1 MQYGLVGAK
10 VGLGRVG
17 CIAEAELMAGALDAQ
32 GQRQTASLTYLLW
45 RLQQLGGT
53 LTETMKSAVF
63 QLGKPRFS
71 LEREIVDLPLDREIE
86 VAGV

>member
-1 MQYGLVGAK
+1 MYLP
-10 VGLGRVG
+10 
-17 CIAEAELMAGALDAQ
+17 Q
-32 GQRQTASLTYLLW
+32 G
-45 RLQQLGGT
+45 LQQLGGT

-63 QLGKPRFS
+63 QLGKPQFS